1 MIDSERTEMLIGSD
15 AIAKL
20 AASHVAVFG
29 LGGVGGHAAE
39 ALVRAGV
46 GELTLV
52 DGDVVVPSNLNR
64 QLFAKKSTIGMPK
77 IRAAEQR
84 IREIDENVKLN
95 LVKAFVLPD
104 NIGKLFEFV
113 KFDYVID
120 AVDTVSA
127 KIALVEHCTKEN
139 VPIISAMGAGNKL
152 DPTKFVVTDI
162 YKTDTCPLA
171 AVMRRELRKRGIPN
185 LKVVYSREK
194 AIKPVFQPES
204 ERKSTPASCSFV
216 PSVCGLII
224 AGEVV
229 RDLCR
234 DEIAK
239 SIKERC

>member
-1 MIDSERTEMLIGSD
+1 MIDSERTEMLLGGE
-15 AIAKL
+15 AVAKL
-20 AASHVAVFG
+20 ARSHVAVFG
-29 LGGVGGHAAE
+29 LGGVGGHAVE

-52 DGDVVVPSNLNR
+52 DGDIVVPSNLNR
-64 QLFAKKSTIGMPK
+64 QIFATKSTIGMPK

-84 IREIDENVKLN
+84 IREIDENIRLN

-104 NIGKLFEFV
+104 NICELFDFGR
-113 KFDYVID
+113 FDYVID

-127 KIALVEHCTKEN
+127 KIAIVEQCVKAN
-139 VPIISAMGAGNKL
+139 VPVISAMGAGNKL

-171 AVMRRELRKRGIPN
+171 AVMRRELRKRGVPG

-194 AIKPVFQPES
+194 AIKPAFQPDG
-204 ERKSTPASCSFV
+204 ERKNTPASCSFV
-216 PSVCGLII
+216 PSACGLII
-224 AGEVV
+224 TGEVV

-234 DEIAK
+234 DEIEK
-239 SIKERC
+239 SIEERC

>member
-1 MIDSERTEMLIGSD
+1 MMDSERTEMLLGGE
-15 AIAKL
+15 AVAKL
-20 AASHVAVFG
+20 ARSHVAVFG
-29 LGGVGGHAAE
+29 LGGVGGHAVE

-64 QLFAKKSTIGMPK
+64 QIFATKSTIGMPK

-84 IREIDENVKLN
+84 IREIDENIRLN

-104 NIGKLFEFV
+104 NICELFDFGR
-113 KFDYVID
+113 FDYVID

-127 KIALVEHCTKEN
+127 KIAIVEQCVKAN
-139 VPIISAMGAGNKL
+139 VPVISVMGAGNKL

-171 AVMRRELRKRGIPN
+171 AVMRRELRKRGVPG

-194 AIKPVFQPES
+194 AIRPAFQPDG
-204 ERKSTPASCSFV
+204 ERKNIPASCSFV
-216 PSVCGLII
+216 PSACGLII

-234 DEIAK
+234 DEIEK
-239 SIKERC
+239 SIEERC